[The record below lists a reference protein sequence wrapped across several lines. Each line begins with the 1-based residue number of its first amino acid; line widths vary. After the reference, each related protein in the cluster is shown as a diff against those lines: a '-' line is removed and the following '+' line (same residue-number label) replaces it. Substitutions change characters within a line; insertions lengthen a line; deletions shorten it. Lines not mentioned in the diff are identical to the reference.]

1 MTHGK
6 MCLVIAAALVALWG
20 ATGSAQ
26 GPQGTLS
33 GVVRDGTGAA
43 LPGVTVTATNQAT
56 NASQNATTG
65 GDGAYS
71 LSLSAG
77 TYSVTASL
85 ASFRRV
91 TQRVELGAGA
101 TQQLNFSMEL
111 MLSEEVTVTAMKR
124 ESQLIDVPF
133 SVAAPTAEVLR
144 GRGVE
149 NLEGIAANVGG
160 FTSSSTLR

>member
-1 MTHGK
+1 MAALSFTIRPAQPSDREWAAALMTRSEPVVTLGRCLGRDKDVRRSDMTHWKHMTDEK

-20 ATGSAQ
+20 ATASAQ

-71 LSLSAG
+71 LSLPAA
-77 TYSVTASL
+77 TYSVTAPRTP
-85 ASFRRV
+85 FRR
-91 TQRVELGAGA
+91 
-101 TQQLNFSMEL
+101 
-111 MLSEEVTVTAMKR
+111 
-124 ESQLIDVPF
+124 
-133 SVAAPTAEVLR
+133 PTHRDA
-144 GRGVE
+144 
-149 NLEGIAANVGG
+149 
-160 FTSSSTLR
+160 